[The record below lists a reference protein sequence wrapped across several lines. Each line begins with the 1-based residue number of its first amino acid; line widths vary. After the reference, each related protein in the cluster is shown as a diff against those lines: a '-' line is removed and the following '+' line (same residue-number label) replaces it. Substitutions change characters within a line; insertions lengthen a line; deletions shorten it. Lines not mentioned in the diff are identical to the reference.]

1 MSEECSDS
9 DVERLKEIFRI
20 DEERAREVLKEA
32 NNDLQKAADRLSGSN
47 EMPELTSASQTEPLQ
62 IGWGS
67 ATGNENTWCLY

>member
-1 MSEECSDS
+1 MNEECSDS

-32 NNDLQKAADRLSGSN
+32 NNDLQKAADRLSAS

-62 IGWGS
+62 LGWGS
-67 ATGNENTWCLY
+67 STGNETTWCPY